1 MSYYTQSLLAAD
13 QNILLRATACAA
25 IEGEPNAQGWAW
37 EHAWRLSAQPDWDA
51 AYASA
56 LENDVEHPGRD
67 GSVISDPM
75 ILAAVQAIRSSPA
88 D

>member
-1 MSYYTQSLLAAD
+1 MTYYTQSLLAAD

-25 IEGEPNAQGWAW
+25 NEGEPNAQGWAW
-37 EHAWRLSAQPDWDA
+37 EHAWHLSAQPGWDA
-51 AYASA
+51 AYESA
-56 LENDVEHPGRD
+56 IAAEIPDPGRE

-88 D
+88 T